1 MSNVKLHILVIFVL
15 VLLCPLGLEVAAGRE
30 APPRGQDFV
39 SMKPLIMDHNRQAF
53 GGREVKGCM
62 PKGLRHSSGPSRI
75 VNFHTMGSL
84 GCSTSIRGGKAA
96 SRKP

>member
-1 MSNVKLHILVIFVL
+1 M
-15 VLLCPLGLEVAAGRE
+15 AAGRE

-62 PKGLRHSSGPSRI
+62 PKGLRHSSGPSRV

-84 GCSTSIRGGKAA
+84 GCTTSIRGGKAA